1 MARSCRG
8 PIKETGMARQL
19 NASVSIR
26 KGLVAL
32 AAAVGGLPG
41 LPVFAQGVEL
51 LPRAAIFG
59 NPSKTQG
66 LVSPDGK
73 LLSWIAPMDGVLNV
87 WGAQAADSTNARP
100 LTVQQI

>member
-32 AAAVGGLPG
+32 AAAVVVLPG

-73 LLSWIAPMDGVLNV
+73 WLSWIAPRDGVLNFLPEP
-87 WGAQAADSTNARP
+87 APEPTKA
-100 LTVQQI
+100 I